1 MPKRKCHRIDAE
13 INFDRLVYTRTQS
26 EIDLL
31 FQPTP
36 EFCVVFPED
45 IAQAI
50 SAPKGNL
57 STSPQH
63 IDLSPKRL
71 YTVGRLIMEGKE
83 TAKRGV
89 RRTGIATEGYT
100 GVDTSGC
107 CKNWEAWKESQMLS
121 RLRLK
126 TRWWSKRFNKT
137 TKMTKEM
144 NQSFMSFR
152 HMMVWRAPSLLV
164 EWLLD
169 V

>member
-1 MPKRKCHRIDAE
+1 
-13 INFDRLVYTRTQS
+13 
-26 EIDLL
+26 
-31 FQPTP
+31 
-36 EFCVVFPED
+36 
-45 IAQAI
+45 
-50 SAPKGNL
+50 
-57 STSPQH
+57 
-63 IDLSPKRL
+63 
-71 YTVGRLIMEGKE
+71 MEGKE